1 MQIKNGFEQSVYAI
15 CLLSMLPAKSVLPG
29 EAISNQIGA
38 SPTYFQ
44 KILRKLADSDLI
56 TSVPGKKGGFKL
68 KKTPSEIRIYDIFLA
83 IEGQQ
88 ALYYSNN
95 VLGEMIHKKDKE
107 ACVLS
112 DLMERAET
120 SWITVLKSET
130 ISSLFTE
137 LHKEKELQDW
147 VNQNLVQ

>member
-1 MQIKNGFEQSVYAI
+1 MV
-15 CLLSMLPAKSVLPG
+15 
-29 EAISNQIGA
+29 
-38 SPTYFQ
+38 
-44 KILRKLADSDLI
+44 
-56 TSVPGKKGGFKL
+56 
-68 KKTPSEIRIYDIFLA
+68 
-83 IEGQQ
+83 
-88 ALYYSNN
+88 
-95 VLGEMIHKKDKE
+95 HKKDKE

-112 DLMERAET
+112 DLMEGAET